1 MVAKWLVIVACIFS
15 VITLCFAAQV
25 ISLDEKVKALQDLLF
40 RQPAVR
46 MNMDRWRT
54 YVRQQPRNYSMF
66 VMFTAL
72 SPGINCPICRPA
84 YEEFMIM
91 ANSYRYAHSE
101 LKQVYFGVVDY
112 EEAPQIFQSMNLNTA
127 PILYHFGPK
136 LMGKKKPDQMD
147 FQRHG
152 FDADAM
158 ARFVVEHTDVHIR
171 ILRPPNYAAPVVIVL
186 LLALVLGLLYLKRNN
201 LEFLYNRT
209 SWGLICLCITFVF
222 LSGQMWNHIRGPP
235 FIMNNPQTREASFIH
250 GSAQYQL
257 VAETYIIGTLYA
269 AITFGFILLN
279 EAASPSSETIERK
292 KSSSTKP
299 FFGINNN
306 MLAYIGLG
314 FVVVFFSLM
323 LSIFRTKYR
332 GYPYSFLFS

>member
-1 MVAKWLVIVACIFS
+1 MVAKWLVVVAFISF
-15 VITLCFAAQV
+15 VITLCSAAQV
-25 ISLDEKVKALQDLLF
+25 MSLDEKVKTLQDLLF
-40 RQPAVR
+40 RQPALK

-158 ARFVVEHTDVHIR
+158 ARFVAEHTDVHIR

-186 LLALVLGLLYLKRNN
+186 LLILVLGLLYLKRNN

-257 VAETYIIGTLYA
+257 VAETYIVGALYA

-279 EAASPSSETIERK
+279 EAASPSSETTERK
-292 KSSSTKP
+292 KSSQLSQ
-299 FFGINNN
+299 IL
-306 MLAYIGLG
+306 LAYIGLG

>member
-1 MVAKWLVIVACIFS
+1 MLARRLCVVAAVLVFACVAY
-15 VITLCFAAQV
+15 AAQPTT
-25 ISLDEKVKALQDLLF
+25 LDEKVKALQDLLY

-46 MNMDRWRT
+46 LNMDRWKT
-54 YVRQQPRNYSMF
+54 FVRQQPRNYSMF

-72 SPGINCPICRPA
+72 SPGVNCPICKPA
-84 YEEFMIM
+84 YDEFMIM
-91 ANSYRYAHSE
+91 ANSYRYAHAE

-112 EEAPQIFQSMNLNTA
+112 EEAPQIFQAMNLNTA

-136 LMGKKKPDQMD
+136 LQGKKKPDQMD

-158 ARFVVEHTDVHIR
+158 ARFVADQTDVQIR

-186 LLALVLGLLYLKRNN
+186 LLALVLGLLYMKRNN

-209 SWGLICLCITFVF
+209 SWGLVCLCITFVF

-250 GSAQYQL
+250 GSTQYQL
-257 VAETYIIGTLYA
+257 VAETYIVGALYA

-279 EAASPSSETIERK
+279 EAASPSSEGSEKK
-292 KSSSTKP
+292 KSSSSKP
-299 FFGINNN
+299 FFGVNNN
-306 MLAYIGLG
+306 MLAYVGLG
-314 FVVVFFSLM
+314 LVVVFFSLM
-323 LSIFRTKYR
+323 LSIFRSKYR